1 MDYVLS
7 TNCLTK
13 QYKKQKAVD
22 SVSLHIKRGD
32 IYGFIGR
39 NGAGKTTFLKM
50 ISGMSSPTSGEFSLF
65 GYDSKESSKV
75 LSRIGTLIE
84 APGIYPT
91 MTAYENLKLKC
102 ICCGIRKSGY
112 IEEILELV
120 GLSDVGSKKAGRFS
134 LGMKQRL
141 GIGLALVGNPDFLVL
156 DEPINGLD
164 PQGIVE
170 VRDIIQKLNSEKGI
184 TIIISSHILEELS
197 KIATKYGI
205 INNGKLIEEL
215 TKEELF
221 AKCQEHIELKVD
233 KIEVA
238 CTVIEGMG
246 ISNYKVV
253 DTNTIYVYERLTDSG
268 EIVLELAKN
277 NIKILGIIVKNEDL
291 EDYYLSVTG
300 GKINA

>member
-1 MDYVLS
+1 MDYILS

-22 SVSLHIKRGD
+22 CVSLHIKKGD

-65 GYDSKESSKV
+65 GYDSKESNKV

-84 APGIYPT
+84 SPGIYPT

-112 IEEILELV
+112 IEEILELI
-120 GLSDVGSKKAGRFS
+120 GLSDAGNKKAGRFS

-184 TIIISSHILEELS
+184 TIIISSHILGELS
-197 KIATKYGI
+197 RIATKYGI

-233 KIEVA
+233 NAEVA

-246 ISNYKVV
+246 ITNYKVV
-253 DTNTIYVYERLTDSG
+253 DRNAIYIYERLTDSG

-300 GKINA
+300 GKNNA